1 MDNRPYLRTILGG
14 TGFRSLSLFEK
25 ILCINVWLLCLCK
38 RYAKKGMK
46 MKKAVNTLNLYLPF
60 LTFHDG
66 TCRAGWNFADT
77 LLYFIRL

>member
-1 MDNRPYLRTILGG
+1 MENRPYLRTILGG
-14 TGFRSLSLFEK
+14 TDFRSLSLFEK

-38 RYAKKGMK
+38 RYAKRYENE
-46 MKKAVNTLNLYLPF
+46 KAVNTLNLYLPF

>member
-1 MDNRPYLRTILGG
+1 MDNKPYLRTILGG

-38 RYAKKGMK
+38 RFAKRYENE
-46 MKKAVNTLNLYLPF
+46 KAVNTLNLYLPF